1 MDLKPKD
8 SPTDERTEACP
19 ADRVDDLA
27 PPTPESR
34 PQIRPEVLKVFNARW
49 KRNEPA
55 YRFLAEH

>member
-1 MDLKPKD
+1 MTLNDKD
-8 SPTDERTEACP
+8 STINEQTETCP
-19 ADRVDDLA
+19 ADRIDDPA
-27 PPTPESR
+27 SPTPESR